1 MRKESEG
8 VCTGQGWGSQDEPA
22 RSVRPW
28 GLRKGF
34 STVSC
39 NSSPAR
45 RLLETGGGQ

>member
-1 MRKESEG
+1 MRKESER

-39 NSSPAR
+39 NSSPPNP
-45 RLLETGGGQ
+45 LPEGF